1 MPLTLRRLHP
11 LFVAEASGLDLT
23 RPVSRADVD
32 AVNAAM
38 NEHAVLVF
46 RGQPLT
52 AQQQMDFAGAFG
64 DLDIGLKRVFK
75 RPERLEDE
83 RLIDISNVD
92 ADGSISRR
100 DSPKNLSNFANQLW
114 HSDSSFMNPRAA
126 YSMLHCLVKPSW
138 GGNTEFADLR
148 AAYDALGDREKA
160 EIEGLEAE
168 HYALHTRLLLGDEAY
183 TDAQKKEIPPAAWPI
198 ADTHEGSGRRVL
210 FVGVHARQ
218 ITGWPTAESRA
229 YLLDL
234 LEHATQ
240 RERVYVHEWQ
250 VGDLVIWDNRST
262 LHRGRR
268 FDLAERRELRRTTI
282 NQLSTRSPSLPEPS
296 TLKEIA

>member
-1 MPLTLRRLHP
+1 MSLHLKPLHP
-11 LFVAEASGLDLT
+11 VFVAEASGIDLT
-23 RPVSRADVD
+23 RPLAPADVR
-32 AVNAAM
+32 AINGAM
-38 NEHAVLVF
+38 NQHGVLVW
-46 RGQPLT
+46 RGQPLS
-52 AQQQMDFAGAFG
+52 AQQQIDFATSFG
-64 DLDIGLKRVFK
+64 PLDIGLKRVFK

-92 ADGSISRR
+92 AQGNVARR

-126 YSMLHCLVKPSW
+126 YSMLHCVIKPTW
-138 GGNTEFADLR
+138 GGDTEFADLR
-148 AAYDALGDREKA
+148 HAYDTLDERTRRQIQDLK
-160 EIEGLEAE
+160 AE

-183 TDAQKKEIPPAAWPI
+183 TDEQKKEIAPAVWPLV
-198 ADTHEGSGRRVL
+198 DTHPGSGRKVL

-218 ITGWPTAESRA
+218 IVGWPTAESRMF
-229 YLLDL
+229 LLDL

-240 RERVYVHEWQ
+240 RERVYRHEWQ

-268 FDLAERRELRRTTI
+268 FDISERRELRRTTI
-282 NQLSTRSPSLPEPS
+282 NDTPEA
-296 TLKEIA
+296 TLQAV

>member
-1 MPLTLRRLHP
+1 MTLELKPLHP
-11 LFVAEASGLDLT
+11 VFAAQAFGLDLT
-23 RPVSRADVD
+23 MRLSDANVR

-38 NEHAVLVF
+38 NKYAVIVF

-52 AQQQMDFAGAFG
+52 AQQQIQLTESFG
-64 DLDIGLKRVFK
+64 PLDVGLKRVFK

-92 ADGSISRR
+92 ATGNVAKR
-100 DSPKNLSNFANQLW
+100 DSPKNLSSFANQLW

-148 AAYDALGDREKA
+148 NAYDTLEERTKK

-168 HYALHTRLLLGDEAY
+168 HYALHTRELLGDEAY
-183 TDAQKKEIPPAAWPI
+183 TDDQKKLIPPAIWPLVQ
-198 ADTHEGSGRRVL
+198 THAGSGRKLL

-218 ITGWPTAESRA
+218 ILGWPTAEARIFLA
-229 YLLDL
+229 DL
-234 LEHATQ
+234 LEHATK
-240 RERVYVHEWQ
+240 RENVYAHEWEI
-250 VGDLVIWDNRST
+250 GDLVIWDNRAT

-268 FDLAERRELRRTTI
+268 FDIAERRELRRTTL
-282 NQLSTRSPSLPEPS
+282 NDTPEAM
-296 TLKEIA
+296 LLAV

>member
-1 MPLTLRRLHP
+1 MSLQLKPLHS
-11 LFVAEASGLDLT
+11 LFAAEASGIDLT
-23 RPVSRADVD
+23 QPVSPHDARAI
-32 AVNAAM
+32 NAAM
-38 NEHAVLVF
+38 NEYAVLVW

-52 AQQQMDFAGAFG
+52 AQQQINFAKTFG
-64 DLDIGLKRVFK
+64 PLDIGLKRVFK

-92 ADGSISRR
+92 AQGQVAQR
-100 DSPKNLSNFANQLW
+100 DSAKNLSNFANQLW

-126 YSMLHCLVKPSW
+126 YSMLHAVITPSW

-148 AAYDALGDREKA
+148 AAYDALPDLTKA
-160 EIEGLEAE
+160 EIRDLQAE
-168 HYALHTRLLLGDEAY
+168 HFALHTRLILGDDAY
-183 TDAQKKEIPPAAWPI
+183 TDAQKREIPPAVWPLHDVH
-198 ADTHEGSGRRVL
+198 AGSGRGVL

-218 ITGWPTAESRA
+218 ILGWPTAEGRM

-240 RERVYVHEWQ
+240 RQFVYTHEWQ
-250 VGDLVIWDNRST
+250 PGDLVIWDNRST

-268 FDLAERRELRRTTI
+268 YDIAERRELRRTTV
-282 NQLSTRSPSLPEPS
+282 NDTPEAM
-296 TLKEIA
+296 LLAA

>member
-1 MPLTLRRLHP
+1 MTLQLEPLHP
-11 LFVAEASGLDLT
+11 LFVAQASGIDLT
-23 RPVSRADVD
+23 LPVSLRDVK
-32 AVNAAM
+32 AINAAM
-38 NEHAVLVF
+38 NEYAVLVW

-52 AQQQMDFAGAFG
+52 ARQQIAFTESFG
-64 DLDIGLKRVFK
+64 PLDIGLKRVFK

-92 ADGSISRR
+92 PEGNVDRR
-100 DSPKNLSNFANQLW
+100 DSRKNLSNFANQLW

-126 YSMLHCLVKPSW
+126 YSMLHAVVTPSW

-148 AAYDALGDREKA
+148 AAYDALPESTKA
-160 EIEGLEAE
+160 EIADLSAE
-168 HYALHTRLLLGDEAY
+168 HFALHTRLLLGDDAY
-183 TDAQKKEIPPAAWPI
+183 TDEQKKEIPPAVWPL
-198 ADTHEGSGRRVL
+198 AQTHAGSRRKLL

-218 ITGWPTAESRA
+218 IIGWPTAESRI

-240 RERVYVHEWQ
+240 RQFVYAHQWQ
-250 VGDLVIWDNRST
+250 VGDLVIWDNRSA

-268 FDLAERRELRRTTI
+268 FDIAERRELRRTTV
-282 NQLSTRSPSLPEPS
+282 NDTPDAKLM
-296 TLKEIA
+296 AA

>member
-1 MPLTLRRLHP
+1 MALELKPLHP
-11 LFVAEASGLDLT
+11 VFAAQAFGLDLT
-23 RPVSRADVD
+23 KPLSDADVR

-38 NEHAVLVF
+38 NKYAVLVF

-52 AQQQMDFAGAFG
+52 AQQQIQLTESFG
-64 DLDIGLKRVFK
+64 PLDVGLKRVFK

-92 ADGSISRR
+92 ATGNVAKR
-100 DSPKNLSNFANQLW
+100 DSPKNLSSFANQLW

-148 AAYDALGDREKA
+148 NAYDTLEERTRRE
-160 EIEGLEAE
+160 IDGLEAE
-168 HYALHTRLLLGDEAY
+168 HYALHTRELLGDEAY
-183 TDAQKKEIPPAAWPI
+183 TDDQKKLIPPAVWPLVQ
-198 ADTHEGSGRRVL
+198 THAGSGRKLL

-218 ITGWPTAESRA
+218 ILGWPTAEARIFLA
-229 YLLDL
+229 DL
-234 LEHATQ
+234 LEHATK
-240 RERVYVHEWQ
+240 RENVYAHEWEI
-250 VGDLVIWDNRST
+250 GDLVIWDNRAT

-268 FDLAERRELRRTTI
+268 FDIAERRELRRTTL
-282 NQLSTRSPSLPEPS
+282 NDTPEAM
-296 TLKEIA
+296 LLAV

>member
-1 MPLTLRRLHP
+1 MSSLHLQALHP
-11 LFVAEASGLDLT
+11 HFVAEASGLDLT
-23 RPVSRADVD
+23 QPLADADVR
-32 AVNAAM
+32 AINAAM
-38 NEHAVLVF
+38 NQYGVLVW

-52 AQQQMDFAGAFG
+52 AQQQLRFSNSFG
-64 DLDIGLKRVFK
+64 PLDIGLKRVFK

-92 ADGSISRR
+92 AQGQVAKR

-126 YSMLHCLVKPSW
+126 YSMLHSVINPSW
-138 GGNTEFADLR
+138 GGETEFADLR
-148 AAYDALGDREKA
+148 AAHDALDARTRDTIA
-160 EIEGLEAE
+160 GLSAE

-183 TDAQKKEIPPAAWPI
+183 TDAQKKEIPPAVWPLI
-198 ADTHEGSGRRVL
+198 DTHPGSGRKVL

-218 ITGWPTAESRA
+218 IVGWPTAESRML
-229 YLLDL
+229 LLDL

-240 RERVYVHEWQ
+240 REFVYRHEWQ
-250 VGDLVIWDNRST
+250 VGDTVMWDNRAT

-268 FDLAERRELRRTTI
+268 YDIAERRELRRTTV
-282 NQLSTRSPSLPEPS
+282 NDTPEAM
-296 TLKEIA
+296 LQAA

>member
-1 MPLTLRRLHP
+1 MSLQLKPLHKI
-11 LFVAEASGLDLT
+11 FAAQASGIDLT
-23 RPVSRADVD
+23 QPLSDTD
-32 AVNAAM
+32 LKAVNAAM

-52 AQQQMDFAGAFG
+52 PQQQLNFSKSFG
-64 DLDIGLKRVFK
+64 PLDIGLKRIFK

-92 ADGSISRR
+92 AQGQVAKR

-126 YSMLHCLVKPSW
+126 YSMLHCVIKPSW

-148 AAYDALGDREKA
+148 HAYDTLDERTREEIKDLKA
-160 EIEGLEAE
+160 E
-168 HYALHTRLLLGDEAY
+168 HFALHTRILLGDDAY
-183 TDAQKKEIPPAAWPI
+183 TDDQKKEIPPAIWPL
-198 ADTHEGSGRRVL
+198 ADTHSGSGRKL
-210 FVGVHARQ
+210 LYVGVHAHQ
-218 ITGWPTAESRA
+218 ITGWPTAESRM
-229 YLLDL
+229 YLQDL

-240 RERVYVHEWQ
+240 RENVYVHEWEP
-250 VGDLVIWDNRST
+250 GDLVIWDNRST

-268 FDLAERRELRRTTI
+268 FDIAERRELRRTTI
-282 NQLSTRSPSLPEPS
+282 NDAPDANLM
-296 TLKEIA
+296 AA

>member
-1 MPLTLRRLHP
+1 MPLQLKP
-11 LFVAEASGLDLT
+11 VQPGFVAEASGIDLT
-23 RPVSRADVD
+23 QPLSPADVC
-32 AVNAAM
+32 AINAAM
-38 NEHAVLVF
+38 NEHAVLVW

-52 AQQQMDFAGAFG
+52 AQQQINFTKSFG
-64 DLDIGLKRVFK
+64 PLDIGLKRVFK

-92 ADGSISRR
+92 AQGQVQRR
-100 DSPKNLSNFANQLW
+100 DSPRNLSNFANQLW

-126 YSMLHCLVKPSW
+126 YSMLHALVLPSW

-148 AAYDALGDREKA
+148 AAWDALPERTQKELQ
-160 EIEGLEAE
+160 GLQAE
-168 HYALHTRLLLGDEAY
+168 HFALHTRILLGDDAY
-183 TDAQKKEIPPAAWPI
+183 TDDQKKEIPPALWPL
-198 ADTHEGSGRRVL
+198 ADVHPGSGRKVL

-218 ITGWPTAESRA
+218 IVGWPVAESRMF
-229 YLLDL
+229 LLDL

-240 RERVYVHEWQ
+240 RRFVYSHPWQ

-268 FDLAERRELRRTTI
+268 FDLTERRELRRTTV
-282 NQLSTRSPSLPEPS
+282 NDSPEAL
-296 TLKEIA
+296 LMAA